1 MRFDISLVDANFL
14 KGSALSAEEF
24 EWRNVQSQPFE
35 IRGLAVAEGERFVR
49 LPVEEL
55 PKYSEGVQLLSYHTA
70 GGRVRFR
77 TDSARVAVRVK
88 SLNAGA
94 MSHMPLTGSAGV
106 DIYKNGAFAASV
118 RPATGDGGWYEGVYT
133 SPGKMAQYEVNMPL
147 YNGLTAMLIGLT
159 PGAKLLAPEPYRY
172 DKPIV
177 YYGSS
182 ITQGGCASR
191 PGNSYQGFL
200 SRWLNADQI
209 NLGFSGNGRGE
220 AEMAQYIAGLEMS
233 AFVLD
238 YDHNAPSAEHL
249 ERTHEAFFKIIRE
262 RHPLLPV
269 VFVSK
274 PDFDL
279 DPVTNAPRREIIYR
293 TYENARKNG
302 DKHVYFV
309 DGQTLFGEGDRDAC
323 TVDGCHPNDLG
334 FYRMAQAIYPAL
346 KAGLESAEDE
356 NAQNRM
362 GV

>member
-14 KGSALSAEEF
+14 KGSALSADEF
-24 EWRNVQSQPFE
+24 IWRSALSEPFE
-35 IRGLAVAEGERFVR
+35 IRGLAAAEGERFVR
-49 LPVEEL
+49 LPVADL
-55 PKYSEGVQLLSYHTA
+55 QKYSEGVQLLAYHTA
-70 GGRVRFR
+70 GGRVRFQ

-118 RPATGDGGWYEGVYT
+118 RPATGDGGWFEGVYT
-133 SPGKMAQYEVNMPL
+133 SSGEMARYEINMPL
-147 YNGLTAMLIGLT
+147 YNGLTALLIGLDE
-159 PGAKLLAPEPYRY
+159 GAKLLAPDPYRY
-172 DKPIV
+172 DRPVV

-200 SRWLNADQI
+200 SRWLDADQI

-249 ERTHEAFFKIIRE
+249 EKTHEAFFKIIRE
-262 RHPLLPV
+262 KHPLLPV

-274 PDFDL
+274 PDFDQN
-279 DPVTNAPRREIIYR
+279 PEVNGQRRAVIFK
-293 TYENARKNG
+293 TYENAKNNG
-302 DKHVYFV
+302 DRHVYFV
-309 DGQTLFGEGDRDAC
+309 DGQTLFGDSDRDAC

-346 KAGLESAEDE
+346 KAGLESSEA
-356 NAQNRM
+356 
-362 GV
+362 